1 MLLAPGA
8 PAEDPD
14 LSLERRLDL
23 DSFDHVWQTV
33 RDTHWDP
40 ALGGL
45 DWDALRLELRPRVAQ
60 ASSRDEARGVIEEL
74 IRRLGQSHFSLLPA
88 GLYHQLGEPGGD
100 ETGSSAGSGGDPGFL
115 LRAVEGLAL
124 VTSVRAGSPAEASG
138 VRPGWALEEVR
149 GEKVAPLVERVLAEG
164 AGRPGAQLLLDA
176 ALRRRLRGNVGDR
189 VPVTFSDGDG
199 REVRLDLPL
208 EAEKGSVARL
218 GYLPPTRVWIESRRL
233 PSNVGL
239 IAFNLFLDP
248 GTVMPRFAAAVESL
262 LDADGV
268 VLDLRGNPG
277 GIGGMAMGI
286 AGWFVDRPGQRLGTM
301 TTREGDLS
309 FVVFPRPR
317 TYSGPLAILVDGLSA
332 STAEILAGGLQ
343 DLGRARVFGS
353 RTAAMALPSRIDR
366 LPNGDAFQ
374 YAIANYVSADGVAL
388 EGQGVQPD
396 EEVMPTRALLLAGH
410 DPALDAAVAWVEAQP
425 EERGAASDAETE
437 KARTP

>member
-8 PAEDPD
+8 PAEDP
-14 LSLERRLDL
+14 SPERQLDL
-23 DSFDHVWQTV
+23 DSFDHVWRTV
-33 RDTHWDP
+33 RDTHWDQT
-40 ALGGL
+40 LGGL
-45 DWDALRLELRPRVAQ
+45 DWDALRSELRPRVAQ

-74 IRRLGQSHFSLLPA
+74 IRRLGQSHFSILPA

-100 ETGSSAGSGGDPGFL
+100 GSGSSGGSGGDPGFL
-115 LRAVEGLAL
+115 LRVVDRQAL
-124 VTSVRAGSPAEASG
+124 VTFVRAGSPAESAG
-138 VRPGWALEEVR
+138 VRPGWVLEEIR
-149 GEKVAPLVERVLAEG
+149 GEPVAPLLGRVLDG
-164 AGRPGAQLLLDA
+164 QTGRPGVELLLDA
-176 ALRRRLRGNVGDR
+176 ALRRRLEGGEGEQ
-189 VPVTFSDGDG
+189 VPLAFADGA
-199 REVRLDLPL
+199 RRSVRLDLVL
-208 EAEKGSVARL
+208 TAEKGSVARL

-233 PSNVGL
+233 PGNVGL

-248 GTVMPRFAAAVESL
+248 GTVMPRFAAAVESFL
-262 LDADGV
+262 EADGV

-301 TTREGDLS
+301 TTREANLS
-309 FVVFPRPR
+309 FVVFPRPQ
-317 TYSGPLAILVDGLSA
+317 TFSGPLAILVDGLSA

-388 EGQGVQPD
+388 EGQGVRPD
-396 EEVMPTRALLLAGH
+396 EEVVPTRELLLAGR
-410 DPALDAAVAWVEAQP
+410 DPVLDAAVAWIEGQAARGKESPGP
-425 EERGAASDAETE
+425 EVE

>member
-14 LSLERRLDL
+14 LSPERRLDL
-23 DSFDHVWQTV
+23 ESFDHVWQTV
-33 RDTHWDP
+33 HDTHWDP
-40 ALGGL
+40 TFGGV
-45 DWDALRLELRPRVAQ
+45 DWEALRADLRPRVVR
-60 ASSRDEARGVIEEL
+60 ASSRDEARGVVEEL
-74 IRRLGQSHFSLLPA
+74 LRRLGQSHFSLLPA
-88 GLYHQLGEPGGD
+88 GLYRELGEPGGD
-100 ETGSSAGSGGDPGFL
+100 SRPAVGSGGDPGL
-115 LRAVEGLAL
+115 QLRVVEGQAL
-124 VTSVRAGSPAEASG
+124 VTSVRPDGPAEIVG

-149 GEKVAPLVERVLAEG
+149 GTRVAPLVERVLADG
-164 AGRPGAQLLLDA
+164 AGRPGVELLLDA
-176 ALRRRLRGNVGDR
+176 ALRRRVDGGVGEQ
-189 VPVTFSDGDG
+189 VPLVFRDGDD
-199 REVRLDLPL
+199 REVRVHLPL
-208 EAEKGSVARL
+208 AAGPGSVARL
-218 GYLPPTRVWIESRRL
+218 GHLPPTRVWIESRRV
-233 PSNVGL
+233 SANVGL

-248 GTVMPRFAAAVESL
+248 GTVMPRFAAAVESF
-262 LDADGV
+262 LDSDGV

-301 TTREGDLS
+301 TTREATLS
-309 FVVFPRPR
+309 FVVFPRPQ
-317 TYSGPLAILVDGLSA
+317 TFSGPLAILVDGLSA

-396 EEVMPTRALLLAGH
+396 DEVVPTRGLLLAGR
-410 DPALDAAVAWVEAQP
+410 DPILDAAVAWIEGRVAGGKEP
-425 EERGAASDAETE
+425 TGLEVE